1 MVRARARGGCEADRG
16 RPACVFMCNE
26 VALEARGLENPDSWL
41 ARLAWR
47 GLWAFLA
54 RIPVSEI
61 VFLLLAGIHGQDL
74 RPGDSLPSFP
84 GQG

>member
-41 ARLAWR
+41 AGCPTPRQ
-47 GLWAFLA
+47 G
-54 RIPVSEI
+54 
-61 VFLLLAGIHGQDL
+61 GQSREMQKL
-74 RPGDSLPSFP
+74 ENENNEK
-84 GQG
+84 